1 MPPPLP
7 PHALRSGCASAALC
21 SSCPC
26 GPKDPVGL
34 NGYGLAVT
42 MQQECGLQAAE
53 AWILYGANEF
63 PDSLFDSL
71 NGGWWNA
78 SGLFGTVAAGGRLC
92 GRKAALLSPT
102 RHRYASIVLPGPAF
116 RVIPGGRAILAVEF
130 AWARHWLRSARVLLP
145 RGSKDETAS
154 PKQPTI
160 KSMRRRAGFLLRQAS
175 RTLLPNKKIV

>member
-1 MPPPLP
+1 MTTGPLQLTP
-7 PHALRSGCASAALC
+7 MKRIQRILVAV
-21 SSCPC
+21 
-26 GPKDPVGL
+26 VG
-34 NGYGLAVT
+34 GTVLAVPT
-42 MQQECGLQAAE
+42 LRERGLPAAE
-53 AWILYGANEF
+53 AWVLYRASEF
-63 PDSLFDSL
+63 SDSLFDSL

-92 GRKAALLSPT
+92 GLKAARLSPA
-102 RHRYASIVLPGPAF
+102 RHRYASIVLPGPAVL
-116 RVIPGGRAILAVEF
+116 VIPGGRAILAVEF

-160 KSMRRRAGFLLRQAS
+160 KSTRRSAGCLLWQAS